1 MHTIC
6 VVCVLLK
13 SEYFVWVVKEL
24 WTGSVCVCVYV
35 CVHVCV
41 CVCACACACVL
52 FSAGCGYV

>member
-24 WTGSVCVCVYV
+24 WKDSVCVCVRV
-35 CVHVCV
+35 R
-41 CVCACACACVL
+41 VL
-52 FSAGCGYV
+52 FSAGCGYL